1 MLTRP
6 TIGNF
11 IDLELIADQYQL
23 INIKIYSIAGERKIM
38 LWEELNKGKNKLT
51 IDVTALMRGTYRV
64 TIAYLN
70 DKLAEE
76 RFTLY

>member
-6 TIGNF
+6 AIGHF
-11 IDLELIADQYQL
+11 IDLELNAEHYQL
-23 INIKIYSIAGERKIM
+23 INIKIYSISGERKIM
-38 LWEELNKGKNKLT
+38 LWEELNKGENRLT
-51 IDVTALMRGTYRV
+51 IDVTSLMKGTYRV

-70 DKLAEE
+70 NKLAEE